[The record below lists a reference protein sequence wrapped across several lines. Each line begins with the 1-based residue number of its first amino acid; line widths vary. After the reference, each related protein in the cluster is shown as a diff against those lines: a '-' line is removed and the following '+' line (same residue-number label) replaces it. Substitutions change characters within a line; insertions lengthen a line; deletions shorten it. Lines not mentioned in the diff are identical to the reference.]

1 VARKG
6 IYHHWQ
12 PFYLHAFWYID
23 MFLFSLVEGMF
34 SSSMVYNAWAM
45 MLLVSL
51 YPGCRFLKNSWLTG
65 PSLHSVPNSKSQNL
79 ASISVHFYLY
89 DYLFWDSWTN
99 FLACVTV
106 PGVLQYAYITWYE
119 SKWSSLPFLVPWQ
132 HSFNKRECWRIYIC
146 SLCTLLTLKEN
157 GWRGICYFSGP
168 EFLFCKILF

>member
-1 VARKG
+1 MPFGTLTCFYSLWRKECSQVL
-6 IYHHWQ
+6 W
-12 PFYLHAFWYID
+12 FTTLELWC
-23 MFLFSLVEGMF
+23 FLFLSILAADFWRTVGSLDHP
-34 SSSMVYNAWAM
+34 ST
-45 MLLVSL
+45 VSQI
-51 YPGCRFLKNSWLTG
+51 PNLKTLR
-65 PSLHSVPNSKSQNL
+65 VSQYI
-79 ASISVHFYLY
+79 SIS

-119 SKWSSLPFLVPWQ
+119 SKRSSLPFVVPWQ

-146 SLCTLLTLKEN
+146 SLCTLVTLKEN